1 MKMFKKPKDSPVKSN
16 SEALNDNQKKI
27 SEAKFYKAA
36 LIAVAIISGL
46 TYQKVD
52 NLEKKQTT
60 VIVPY
65 GAKSSD
71 LLITGE
77 SASSEYMR
85 MILRLII
92 ADYGSISKATIDS
105 KFSSLLGLVF
115 IDRTEPM
122 RVKLNERAKY
132 FKQFNTVSQLM
143 ELLPEQSITITENP
157 ENVKYNT
164 SAKKKFRI
172 AFTVEQRKIIG
183 EDAKPTETQKMY
195 IDYTI
200 SEGRFWILDIQG

>member
-1 MKMFKKPKDSPVKSN
+1 MFKKPNTPQVKKSTT
-16 SEALNDNQKKI
+16 EAINDTQKKT
-27 SEAKFYKAA
+27 SEAKFNRAA
-36 LIAVAIISGL
+36 LIASVIISAL

-52 NLEKKQTT
+52 KLETKQTT

-65 GAKSSD
+65 GAKTSD

-85 MILRLII
+85 MLLRLMV
-92 ADYGSISKATIDS
+92 ADYGTVSKATIDS
-105 KFSSLLGLVF
+105 KFSALLGLVYV
-115 IDRTEPM
+115 DRAEAM

-143 ELLPEQSITITENP
+143 ELLPDQPIIITENP
-157 ENVKYNT
+157 EGINYKTAARKKY
-164 SAKKKFRI
+164 RI
-172 AFTVEQRKIIG
+172 QFSVEQRKIIG
-183 EDAKPTETQKMY
+183 DEAKPSETQKLY
-195 IDYTI
+195 IDYTV